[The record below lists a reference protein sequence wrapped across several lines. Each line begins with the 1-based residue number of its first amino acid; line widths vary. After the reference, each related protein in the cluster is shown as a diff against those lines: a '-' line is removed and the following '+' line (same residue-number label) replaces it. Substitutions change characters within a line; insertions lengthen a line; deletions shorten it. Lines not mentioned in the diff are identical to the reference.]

1 MKLTIF
7 IDGAS
12 RGNPGRSAIGVALY
26 DPEGQPLKEV
36 GFEIGITTNNIAEYT
51 ALLYGLGETL
61 LYVYNLSAS
70 SRLDGPAKTDAS
82 VRPRSVRLRPDE
94 LELTIYSDSELLIN
108 QMTGCYQV
116 KNEDIKRLHLLA
128 HRLVSG
134 LGKVS
139 FEKLSHDENKIADQ
153 LANKALDKSSR
164 KL

>member
-61 LYVYNLSAS
+61 LYVHNL
-70 SRLDGPAKTDAS
+70 LDKING
-82 VRPRSVRLRPDE
+82 

-108 QMTGCYQV
+108 QMTGRYQV

-128 HRLVSG
+128 QRLASG

-139 FEKLSHDENKIADQ
+139 FEKLSHDENKTADQ
-153 LANKALDKSSR
+153 LANKALDK
-164 KL
+164 KA

>member
-26 DPEGQPLKEV
+26 DPEGQSLKEV

-61 LYVYNLSAS
+61 LYVHNL
-70 SRLDGPAKTDAS
+70 PTKTDA
-82 VRPRSVRLRPDE
+82 

-108 QMTGCYQV
+108 QMTGRYQV
-116 KNEDIKRLHLLA
+116 KNEDIKRLYLLA
-128 HRLVSG
+128 QRLVSG

-139 FEKLSHDENKIADQ
+139 FEKLSHDENKTADQ
-153 LANKALDKSSR
+153 LANKALDK
-164 KL
+164 K

>member
-1 MKLTIF
+1 MKLTLF

-12 RGNPGRSAIGVALY
+12 RGNPGRSAIGVSLY

-61 LYVYNLSAS
+61 LYVHNL
-70 SRLDGPAKTDAS
+70 PAKTDA
-82 VRPRSVRLRPDE
+82 

-108 QMTGCYQV
+108 QMTGRYQV
-116 KNEDIKRLHLLA
+116 KNEDIKRLHFLA
-128 HRLVSG
+128 QRLVSG

-139 FEKLSHDENKIADQ
+139 FGKLSHDENKTADQ
-153 LANKALDKSSR
+153 LANKALDK
-164 KL
+164 KT

>member
-61 LYVYNLSAS
+61 LYVHNL
-70 SRLDGPAKTDAS
+70 PAKTDG
-82 VRPRSVRLRPDE
+82 

-108 QMTGCYQV
+108 QMTGRYQV
-116 KNEDIKRLHLLA
+116 KNEDIKRFHLLA
-128 HRLVSG
+128 QRLVSG

-139 FEKLSHDENKIADQ
+139 FEKLSHDENKTADQ
-153 LANKALDKSSR
+153 LANKALDK
-164 KL
+164 K

>member
-12 RGNPGRSAIGVALY
+12 RGNPGRAAIGVVLY

-36 GFEIGITTNNIAEYT
+36 GLEIGITTNNIAEYT

-61 LYVYNLSAS
+61 LYVHNLSTRP
-70 SRLDGPAKTDAS
+70 RLDGPAKTNG
-82 VRPRSVRLRPDE
+82 SVRLRCPDE

-108 QMTGCYQV
+108 QMTGRYQV

-139 FEKLSHDENKIADQ
+139 FEKLSHNENKTADQ
-153 LANKALDKSSR
+153 LANKALDKKR
-164 KL
+164 

>member
-1 MKLTIF
+1 MMKLTLF

-61 LYVYNLSAS
+61 LYVYKLS
-70 SRLDGPAKTDAS
+70 DKIN
-82 VRPRSVRLRPDE
+82 E

-108 QMTGCYQV
+108 QMIGRYQV
-116 KNEDIKRLHLLA
+116 KNEDIKRLHFLA
-128 HRLVSG
+128 QRLVSG
-134 LGKVS
+134 FEKVS
-139 FEKLSHDENKIADQ
+139 FEKLSHDENKTADQ
-153 LANKALDKSSR
+153 LANKALDR
-164 KL
+164 KQ

>member
-61 LYVYNLSAS
+61 LYVRNL
-70 SRLDGPAKTDAS
+70 PAKTDA
-82 VRPRSVRLRPDE
+82 

-108 QMTGCYQV
+108 QMTGRYQV
-116 KNEDIKRLHLLA
+116 KNEDIKRFHFLA
-128 HRLVSG
+128 QRLVSG

-139 FEKLSHDENKIADQ
+139 FEKLSHDENKTADQ
-153 LANKALDKSSR
+153 LANKALDK
-164 KL
+164 K

>member
-1 MKLTIF
+1 MKLTLF

-26 DPEGQPLKEV
+26 DPAGEPLKEA

-61 LYVYNLSAS
+61 LYLHNLSVGP
-70 SRLDGPAKTDAS
+70 RLDGPAETNG
-82 VRPRSVRLRPDE
+82 

-108 QMTGCYQV
+108 QMTGRYQV

-128 HRLVSG
+128 QRLVSG
-134 LGKVS
+134 LEKVS
-139 FEKLSHDENKIADQ
+139 FENLSHDENKTADQ
-153 LANKALDKSSR
+153 LANKALDK
-164 KL
+164 K

>member
-26 DPEGQPLKEV
+26 DPEGQSLKEV
-36 GFEIGITTNNIAEYT
+36 GLEIGITTNNIAEYT

-61 LYVYNLSAS
+61 LHLHNLSVR
-70 SRLDGPAKTDAS
+70 SRLDGTAKIDA
-82 VRPRSVRLRPDE
+82 

-108 QMTGCYQV
+108 QMTGRYQV
-116 KNEDIKRLHLLA
+116 KNEDIKRFHLLA

-139 FEKLSHDENKIADQ
+139 FEKLSHDENKTADQ
-153 LANKALDKSSR
+153 LANKALDK
-164 KL
+164 KT

>member
-26 DPEGQPLKEV
+26 DPEGQPLKEI

-61 LYVYNLSAS
+61 LYLHNL
-70 SRLDGPAKTDAS
+70 PIKTDG
-82 VRPRSVRLRPDE
+82 

-108 QMTGCYQV
+108 QMTGRYQV
-116 KNEDIKRLHLLA
+116 KNEDIKRFYLLA

-139 FEKLSHDENKIADQ
+139 FEKLSHDENSTADR
-153 LANKALDKSSR
+153 LANKALDKT
-164 KL
+164 